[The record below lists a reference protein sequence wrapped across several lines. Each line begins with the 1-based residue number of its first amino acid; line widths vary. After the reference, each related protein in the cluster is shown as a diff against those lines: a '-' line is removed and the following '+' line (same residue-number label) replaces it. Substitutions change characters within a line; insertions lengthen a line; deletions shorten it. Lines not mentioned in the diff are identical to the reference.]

1 MRSTKA
7 SIWLALSFS
16 CLLGH
21 SLMPHAHQ
29 LISRAQR
36 IESGSSADDFWH
48 TLGRTFTLDL
58 GTGHLE
64 SYRASQDPAG
74 YRQAASEETAVMPD
88 EFRFSLLEVQLP
100 AVPYRH
106 SIPQPQ
112 ALHGHAPQG
121 LRAPPCR
128 S

>member
-36 IESGSSADDFWH
+36 IESGSSAEDFWR
-48 TLGRTFTLDL
+48 TLGRAFTLDL
-58 GTGHLE
+58 GAGHLE
-64 SYRASQDPAG
+64 SYRASQDPADTQ
-74 YRQAASEETAVMPD
+74 QAALEDTAVMP
-88 EFRFSLLEVQLP
+88 EQFRFSLLEGQLP

-106 SIPQPQ
+106 SIPQPH